1 MLRSASQG
9 SSNLGHMETSNCGH
23 LVEKHL
29 DHKFPT
35 SALTVHEKGYLK
47 I

>member
-1 MLRSASQG
+1 MLRSASQE
-9 SSNLGHMETSNCGH
+9 SSNSGHMETPNCGH

-29 DHKFPT
+29 DHKFPK
-35 SALTVHEKGYLK
+35 SAMTVHEKGYLK